1 MCSTYARCS
10 GRETAALR
18 RRRRPAV
25 ERSSA
30 HGWQPQPH
38 DVDISRRAGESATAP
53 SDRAPRTGCRRLS
66 IAIRVWRLTVPGC
79 DCMQVS
85 PVDTAVPGRCARELR
100 NERYFACACVRACLL
115 ARLAAC
121 SPCGVVLIAFRWLSR
136 LLRSLGAELS
146 YLHEKF
152 TLRRHGGEGVG
163 FFFSLIFALLAES
176 QSGGRSVGPSDVSS
190 VHSGHPLDICFSLR
204 RREAI
209 SGKRGV
215 RDNKAAAEEEE
226 EEEGRQ
232 QKQRAGPQ
240 KSKRRK

>member
-18 RRRRPAV
+18 RRRRLAV

-152 TLRRHGGEGVG
+152 TLRRHVGWGVG
-163 FFFSLIFALLAES
+163 LFFFFFFFLSSSSALLAES
-176 QSGGRSVGPSDVSS
+176 QSGGRSVGRS
-190 VHSGHPLDICFSLR
+190 VRCI
-204 RREAI
+204 
-209 SGKRGV
+209 
-215 RDNKAAAEEEE
+215 
-226 EEEGRQ
+226 
-232 QKQRAGPQ
+232 
-240 KSKRRK
+240 